1 MMQSFVPWVF
11 GSLKVWPNERKIE
24 LDGVEKKVSSR
35 TFDILLLLIENR
47 DRVVTK
53 AEIFERVW
61 FGLVVEENNLTVQ
74 VSRLRK
80 LLGTDVIATA
90 SGRGYRFML
99 GAVATPKPLEP
110 PTGEISLQDKPSIAV
125 MPFLHL
131 ATDNSGE
138 YLTDSITE
146 DITSE
151 LSRFHSLFVISRQSS
166 FSYKGRHVD
175 VRTVGQELGVRY
187 VVEGSVRHLSRML
200 RVTSQLVDASIGS
213 YLWAERFDFK
223 VDQLYD
229 IQDEIVGRIVV
240 AVSQRVENHEAQA
253 LRSRPADWGAHQ
265 IAVEAQQIAEAAFRY
280 SDQAGLERA
289 HARAHEA
296 LNMDPGNVIAAEA
309 KLFVL
314 WQMLFY
320 GKADNRAGMLNEAL
334 QTLEALDTLDRRN
347 PNIEYYRGLILNE
360 SNQIVVALEC
370 LRKAIM
376 LNPNSVRALTSLA
389 MLEIVNGMPN
399 DAIEHLLLAKRL
411 SPVDPWSWSHNTM
424 LAFAYIGCKDY
435 KQALQVSQLAASQVG
450 HGVTTHLAMA
460 CAFIGLGDLMLA
472 REPIIRAIQTGH
484 SHLEKLLRLLASG
497 KVQSETLKKQLDLM
511 LEAILLVDTRHIP
524 ETMQV
529 QLRQLEVGAA

>member
-1 MMQSFVPWVF
+1 MMQSIMPWVF
-11 GSLKVWPNERKIE
+11 GSLKVWPHERKLE

-35 TFDILLLLIENR
+35 TFDLLLLLIENR
-47 DRVVTK
+47 DRVVSK

-61 FGLVVEENNLTVQ
+61 CGLVVEENNLTVQ

-80 LLGTDVIATA
+80 VLGTDVIATA

-99 GAVATPKPLEP
+99 GALATHTPLSP
-110 PTGEISLQDKPSIAV
+110 FSGELALPDKPSIAV
-125 MPFLHL
+125 LPFLHL
-131 ATDNSGE
+131 ATDSSSE

-166 FSYKGRHVD
+166 FSYKGRYAD
-175 VRTVGQELGVRY
+175 IRTVRQELGVRY

-200 RVTSQLVDASIGS
+200 RVSSQLVDASNGS
-213 YLWAERFDFK
+213 YIWAERFDFK
-223 VDQLYD
+223 VEQLYD

-240 AVSQRVENHEAQA
+240 AVSQGVNNHEAQA

-265 IAVEAQQIAEAAFRY
+265 IAIEAHHIAEEAFRY
-280 SDQAGLERA
+280 SDQTSLERA
-289 HARAHEA
+289 HARVHEA
-296 LNMDPGNVIAAEA
+296 LKMDPSNVIGVEA

-320 GKADNRAGMLNEAL
+320 DTANSRTAVLKEAQKA
-334 QTLEALDTLDRRN
+334 LEVLDTLSRNN
-347 PNIEYYRGLILNE
+347 PNIDFYRGLILNE
-360 SNQIVVALEC
+360 SNQVVVALES
-370 LRKAIM
+370 LRKAIL

-411 SPVDPWSWSHNTM
+411 SPVDPWSWSHNTL
-424 LAFAYIGCKDY
+424 LAYAYIGCMDY
-435 KQALQVSQLAASQVG
+435 KQALLFAQLAASQVG

-460 CAFIGLGDLMLA
+460 CAFIGLGDLTQA
-472 REPIIRAIQTGH
+472 REPMIRAIQTGH
-484 SHLEKLLRLLASG
+484 GHLEKLLRLLASG
-497 KVQSETLKKQLDLM
+497 KFQTEALRRQLDLM

-524 ETMQV
+524 DSMQV
-529 QLRQLEVGAA
+529 QLRQLEAGTA